1 MLKCIDMP
9 HNTNSSIK
17 RQLSKL
23 LTHYVLTLS
32 FLVKV
37 NPPLNPDYKG
47 QSRGETKGKKRSQ
60 NSMKK
65 ESNRPSRKKNTFY

>member
-23 LTHYVLTLS
+23 LTHYVLTL
-32 FLVKV
+32 FFK
-37 NPPLNPDYKG
+37 
-47 QSRGETKGKKRSQ
+47 
-60 NSMKK
+60 
-65 ESNRPSRKKNTFY
+65 RKKSIRYLKSGYLFFISEESHTSNLSTREVVNFARMVLR

>member
-23 LTHYVLTLS
+23 LTYYVLTL
-32 FLVKV
+32 FFK
-37 NPPLNPDYKG
+37 
-47 QSRGETKGKKRSQ
+47 RKKSIRYLKSGYLFFI
-60 NSMKK
+60 SK
-65 ESNRPSRKKNTFY
+65 ESHTSNLSTREVVNFAHMVLR